1 RHISKPVLPSCF
13 TLSGIVVPGD
23 RTSELIPGGLGGP
36 PELEL
41 ASTRTS
47 FFQRYRL
54 STSWRYGSANLLLLL
69 GSASILVGGSAP
81 WGVLAAA
88 MILGSFADEVGG
100 DDRKTVSYDR
110 CLFCKVNLYMSLPLV
125 CLLALVILR
134 FAATQPHLTKHPFQL
149 IGV

>member
-1 RHISKPVLPSCF
+1 M
-13 TLSGIVVPGD
+13 PGD
-23 RTSELIPGGLGGP
+23 RTSEPIPGGPSGP

-41 ASTRTS
+41 ASTRPS
-47 FFQRYRL
+47 FFQRHRL
-54 STSWRYGSANLLLLL
+54 SPSWRYGSANLLLLL
-69 GSASILVGGSAP
+69 GSASILVGASAP

-125 CLLALVILR
+125 CLLALVHSTVR
-134 FAATQPHLTKHPFQL
+134 RYAAPPHQAPLSIDRSALACWLFIRPCRRHCRS
-149 IGV
+149 